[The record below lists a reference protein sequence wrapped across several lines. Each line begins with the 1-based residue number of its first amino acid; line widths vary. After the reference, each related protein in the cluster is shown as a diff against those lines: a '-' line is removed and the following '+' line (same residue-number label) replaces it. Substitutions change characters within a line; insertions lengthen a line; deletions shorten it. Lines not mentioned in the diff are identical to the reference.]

1 MTDKTPPRPAR
12 AGGKENVYNPA
23 RPSLFK
29 CPKCGKDGRR
39 ENCPDVATCPF
50 HALPLRAAY
59 QKAQADMNES
69 MQRRLDRIASEIPWP
84 KHNLVEDLEGFCPKC
99 GAPKH
104 VGECPGSMK
113 AAREFNQPV
122 MDAFSELKAENARLR
137 ARLEMGIGVCAD
149 GKPVAIPD
157 EYDGIFARDETIR
170 LQDAELTR
178 LRRQNRRLRRK
189 LAREREAWDRALEVA
204 ARIAGIASADDGA
217 KVAAMS
223 RAAKLEGEE

>member
-1 MTDKTPPRPAR
+1 MTNKTPRGRCITTDGYRTWPERGTKTPPSPAR
-12 AGGKENVYNPA
+12 AGVQE
-23 RPSLFK
+23 
-29 CPKCGKDGRR
+29 
-39 ENCPDVATCPF
+39 
-50 HALPLRAAY
+50 
-59 QKAQADMNES
+59 AQADMNES
-69 MQRRLDRIASEIPWP
+69 MQRRLDRIASEIRWL

-122 MDAFSELKAENARLR
+122 MDAISELKAENARLR
-137 ARLEMGIGVCAD
+137 ARLEMGIGVGAD

-189 LAREREAWDRALEVA
+189 LARERGSWDRALEVA
-204 ARIAGIASADDGA
+204 ARIAEASPMGA
-217 KVAAMS
+217 AAAKTI
-223 RAAKLEGEE
+223 RAAKIGGDE

>member
-1 MTDKTPPRPAR
+1 MM
-12 AGGKENVYNPA
+12 
-23 RPSLFK
+23 
-29 CPKCGKDGRR
+29 
-39 ENCPDVATCPF
+39 
-50 HALPLRAAY
+50 AAV
-59 QKAQADMNES
+59 
-69 MQRRLDRIASEIPWP
+69 
-84 KHNLVEDLEGFCPKC
+84 VEDLDEGFCPKC

-122 MDAFSELKAENARLR
+122 MDAISELKAENARLR
-137 ARLEMGIGVCAD
+137 ARLEMGIGVGAD

-189 LAREREAWDRALEVA
+189 LHQERGSWDRALEVA
-204 ARIAGIASADDGA
+204 ARIAEIAGVYEPKVIAEMIRAVKVGSEDD
-217 KVAAMS
+217 
-223 RAAKLEGEE
+223 